1 MQINSISP
9 SFKSAF
15 RYLNNVNQ
23 DDIWDDLV
31 AIKGSDINHI
41 EQPRYDIE
49 SLKHG
54 IVSEMFIAVDDS
66 YDEKIEALLFSKGID
81 FHKKSFKETLNP
93 NDIKLRMILTPF
105 DEAQGKTLVDLDI
118 KKLESAFQKSAF
130 YLTQEELTSYEFEH
144 YQNVYNFIK
153 LGSLIDAPSITLKE
167 ENNELVADFQDGR
180 HRFCV
185 LRDLN
190 MDKIPVAL
198 DKKSIEL
205 AKKHGLIK

>member
-1 MQINSISP
+1 MQITSITP
-9 SFKSAF
+9 TFKSAF

-23 DDIWDDLV
+23 DDVWDDLV

-49 SLKHG
+49 SLKQG

-66 YDEKIEALLFSKGID
+66 YDSKIEAMLKSRGID

-93 NDIKLRMILTPF
+93 NDIKLRMVLTPF
-105 DEAQGKTLVDLDI
+105 DENQGRKLVDLDTQ
-118 KKLESAFQKSAF
+118 KLESAFQKSAF
-130 YLTQEELTSYEFEH
+130 YLTQEDLSGYEFQH
-144 YQNVYNFIK
+144 YQDVYNFIK
-153 LGSLIDAPSITLKE
+153 LGSLIDAPSVYLKE

-185 LRDLN
+185 LRNLN
-190 MDKIPVAL
+190 MDKIPVAI
-198 DKKSIEL
+198 DKESIEL
-205 AKKHGLIK
+205 AKKHKLI